1 MDYKTRRTRVM
12 EAMPQGSLALFF
24 SGKAPVRSLDEAYPF
39 SVNRNFYYLTGLD
52 REAMT
57 RALIKNG
64 DHVQSVLFI
73 EPFDPEQARWVGG
86 RMKPEEAQQQADV
99 DAVYPNAE
107 MLDFIHR
114 QMKLNRGNRR
124 MSVGLDLA
132 KESWEEPDDP
142 AYRFASHVRQHY
154 HSVDLI
160 NVHASLAQLRMIKDE
175 DELNLMRQA
184 QEATITAVKVMMR
197 HCTPGI
203 NETELEGVFDFALMK
218 QGVREHAFPT
228 ICASG
233 ANATTLHYSRNDE
246 VIEDGSLVL
255 CDLGGAV
262 GHYCADITRTYPAN
276 GHFTERQ
283 KQIYDIVLEGQ
294 RRVIAAIRPG
304 RTLRQLNQVLVDFY
318 SEQLAAI
325 GLLDHGMT
333 VRDYYFH
340 SVSHHL
346 GLDTH
351 DVNIANLPL
360 AAGMVITVEPG
371 LYLEAEGIGI
381 RIEDDVLVSET
392 GAVNLS
398 EKLPHTTE
406 EIETFMN
413 KGE

>member
-52 REAMT
+52 RESMT
-57 RALIKNG
+57 LALIKNG
-64 DHVQSVLFI
+64 DSVQSVLFI

-154 HSVDLI
+154 PSVDLI

-197 HCTPGI
+197 HCAPGI

-218 QGVREHAFPT
+218 QDVYKRQAVR
-228 ICASG
+228 
-233 ANATTLHYSRNDE
+233 
-246 VIEDGSLVL
+246 
-255 CDLGGAV
+255 
-262 GHYCADITRTYPAN
+262 
-276 GHFTERQ
+276 
-283 KQIYDIVLEGQ
+283 
-294 RRVIAAIRPG
+294 
-304 RTLRQLNQVLVDFY
+304 
-318 SEQLAAI
+318 
-325 GLLDHGMT
+325 
-333 VRDYYFH
+333 
-340 SVSHHL
+340 
-346 GLDTH
+346 
-351 DVNIANLPL
+351 
-360 AAGMVITVEPG
+360 
-371 LYLEAEGIGI
+371 
-381 RIEDDVLVSET
+381 
-392 GAVNLS
+392 
-398 EKLPHTTE
+398 
-406 EIETFMN
+406 
-413 KGE
+413 

>member
-57 RALIKNG
+57 LALIKNG

-73 EPFDPEQARWVGG
+73 EPFDPLQARWVGG

-99 DAVYPNAE
+99 DAVYPKDE

-132 KESWEEPDDP
+132 KESWEEPDD
-142 AYRFASHVRQHY
+142 AAHQFAGHIRQHY
-154 HSVDLI
+154 PSVDLV
-160 NVHASLAQLRMIKDE
+160 NLHAALAQLRMIKDE

-197 HCTPGI
+197 HCAPGI

-233 ANATTLHYSRNDE
+233 ANATILHYSRNNE
-246 VIEDGSLVL
+246 LIEDGDLVL
-255 CDLGGAV
+255 CDLGGV
-262 GHYCADITRTYPAN
+262 IGHYCADITRTYPAN
-276 GHFTERQ
+276 GRFTQRQ

-318 SEQLAAI
+318 GEQLAAI
-325 GLLDHGMT
+325 GLLEQGMT

-381 RIEDDVLVSET
+381 RIEDDILVSET